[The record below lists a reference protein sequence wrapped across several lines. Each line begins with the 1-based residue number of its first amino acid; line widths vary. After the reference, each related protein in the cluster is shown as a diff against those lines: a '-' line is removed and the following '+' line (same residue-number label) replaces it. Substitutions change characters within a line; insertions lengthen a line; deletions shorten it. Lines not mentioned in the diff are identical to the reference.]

1 MEIFKLVV
9 IFISLSN
16 VSTYYML
23 QPPIDDINST
33 VVSPPNTTNNA
44 TKNSPFYYKSP
55 SNENST
61 KIEEVEKRFE
71 FLDVLK
77 SVFHGASPLQEKTGK
92 FDVETDTMSVKSSFH
107 YESPS
112 KETLRKVDV
121 ETDTMNVK
129 SSLPP
134 NTLVKDEPTKVS
146 AVKNNSNSV
155 SDKNLLHVSSS
166 KISEKDDKLIA
177 TSDETD
183 CEAST
188 SLCKSSQECS
198 HGNVC
203 TYVLIFTS
211 SLYFYH
217 TVGAFD

>member
-16 VSTYYML
+16 VSTYYIL

-33 VVSPPNTTNNA
+33 VVSPPHSTNNA
-44 TKNSPFYYKSP
+44 TKSSPFYYKSP

-61 KIEEVEKRFE
+61 KIEEVEKRVELF
-71 FLDVLK
+71 DVFK

-92 FDVETDTMSVKSSFH
+92 FDVGTDTMSVKSSFH
-107 YESPS
+107 SESPS
-112 KETLRKVDV
+112 KETLRKVEV

-134 NTLVKDEPTKVS
+134 ITLAKEEPTKVND
-146 AVKNNSNSV
+146 VKNNNNSV

-166 KISEKDDKLIA
+166 KIREKDNKLIA

-183 CEAST
+183 CDAST

-203 TYVLIFTS
+203 TYVLIFSS
-211 SLYFYH
+211 SLYFYY

>member
-16 VSTYYML
+16 VSTYYIL

-33 VVSPPNTTNNA
+33 VVSPPHSTNNA

-61 KIEEVEKRFE
+61 KIEEVEKRVELF
-71 FLDVLK
+71 DVFK

-92 FDVETDTMSVKSSFH
+92 FDVG
-107 YESPS
+107 
-112 KETLRKVDV
+112 
-121 ETDTMNVK
+121 TDTMNVK

-134 NTLVKDEPTKVS
+134 ITLAKEEPTKVND
-146 AVKNNSNSV
+146 VQNNNYSV

-166 KISEKDDKLIA
+166 KIREKDNKLIA

-183 CEAST
+183 CDAST

-211 SLYFYH
+211 SLYFYF